1 MTRLLFDQTQQQC
14 LEDIMRLRR
23 DVRGNYFTS
32 QPINDS
38 TLDQFFYSASLAPS
52 VGFSQPW
59 EFVVIRNP
67 NTRQAIANNF
77 AEENEKA
84 FQHFSDEKLKQYQ
97 QLKLEG
103 ITEAPVNVAVFYKPS
118 NTPVLGQ
125 TSMTEMGEYSVVCAV
140 QNIWL
145 MARSMN
151 IGVGWVSIL
160 DPEFVKTTLK
170 VPSDHKLIA
179 YLCIGHVSEFLD
191 KPELEKLNWEKRKQK
206 EQFVFSEEYG
216 S

>member
-38 TLDQFFYSASLAPS
+38 TLDQLFYSASLAPS

-59 EFVVIRNP
+59 EFVVIRNS

-145 MARSMN
+145 
-151 IGVGWVSIL
+151 I
-160 DPEFVKTTLK
+160 KTTLK

>member
-1 MTRLLFDQTQQQC
+1 MNNLTFSEHDKQR

-23 DVRGNYFTS
+23 DVRGNYFT
-32 QPINDS
+32 QKLITD
-38 TLDQFFYSASLAPS
+38 TDLDQLFYSASLAPS

-59 EFVVIRNP
+59 EFVIIRNAK
-67 NTRQAIANNF
+67 TRQAIANNF

-103 ITEAPVNVAVFYKPS
+103 ITEAPVNVAVFYQPS
-118 NTPVLGQ
+118 NAPVLGQ
-125 TSMTEMGEYSVVCAV
+125 TSMKKMGEYSVVCAV

-160 DPEFVKTTLK
+160 NPEFVKTTLN
-170 VPSDHKLIA
+170 VPKDHKLVA

-191 KPELEKLNWEKRKQK
+191 KPELEKLNWEQRKQK
-206 EQFVFSEEYG
+206 EQFVFSEKYG
-216 S
+216 M

>member
-1 MTRLLFDQTQQQC
+1 
-14 LEDIMRLRR
+14 
-23 DVRGNYFTS
+23 
-32 QPINDS
+32 
-38 TLDQFFYSASLAPS
+38 
-52 VGFSQPW
+52 
-59 EFVVIRNP
+59 
-67 NTRQAIANNF
+67 
-77 AEENEKA
+77 
-84 FQHFSDEKLKQYQ
+84 
-97 QLKLEG
+97 
-103 ITEAPVNVAVFYKPS
+103 
-118 NTPVLGQ
+118 
-125 TSMTEMGEYSVVCAV
+125 
-140 QNIWL
+140 